1 MGKAINEITI
11 YQRNGSVRY
20 KLNSYTQ
27 LCTIKSAEQKR
38 ELLGEDSVTLKTT
51 SAVPME
57 CSIGDYII
65 VYGSVYT
72 LNKAGECTKNGE
84 RSFEQQYT
92 FEGLQYK
99 LLDAQYRNADAAGN
113 NPTASFSIVANM
125 QLLMQ
130 VLITNINRVATS
142 LDEVWAL
149 GDCPTTEYKEFT
161 YNNQN
166 CLNVLQEA
174 CEAFETEFEI
184 VQTSAKHYTLHIRQQ
199 GALLPATFDFS
210 KQSGV
215 YKLRRK
221 NVNSADIVTRLYVEG
236 STKNIGNGYRNGS
249 ERLRLAGQSY
259 VQSEQGIAAFG
270 IKEGS
275 RQYEDIYPHRIGK
288 VTGIVAGNNLQF
300 VDANMFNLNEK
311 ENGNTKYLIDGTS
324 AKVRFTG
331 NSSLAGY
338 EFEVHKYNHSTHT
351 FTLVQYED
359 RRGLKLPDGGA
370 YSIAVDDEYV
380 LLDIVMPQD
389 PYITDAEAELQQ
401 KGADE
406 LEALSQPRVE
416 YELEIASMSLEKE
429 YGTDN
434 TIVNVFQVGDL
445 LHIKDT
451 DINVDKAIRIKSFTR
466 DCYADPYKYK
476 ITLGDTLDVTLVER
490 LIEDNILQNEV
501 IALNDLTNLAKART
515 NWRSTQELLHM
526 VFDSDGYFDPTN
538 IKPSSIETMMLSVG
552 NRAGQFVLRNIVI
565 EANAIV
571 SGVPQPNQLKVT
583 SNSGVLIHYA
593 IEEQDRTWQLQNL
606 SITLS
611 NNNAYYVYAKCAKG
625 SNAAEIIASQ
635 DKLAVDDG
643 NSNGYYYFL
652 IGVLSS
658 VYQGYRDLTLTYGA
672 TRITGRTINCGKIE
686 SVDGE
691 TYFDLD
697 NSEIGGNIKFKST
710 GGTLMGVEELEQLV
724 STNTEL
730 IGQLQDTAEELQQQ
744 IDGAI
749 EYWFGTEVPTLNN
762 APAEDWEDKATR
774 DLHIGDIY
782 TDTTTGL
789 EYRFSRTS
797 RQRMGVTEWIFF
809 WQETASTGIGQ
820 AIQTANNALNLAGSK
835 NHVYITSTFTNASV
849 TNYEEGDLW
858 LALDTL
864 KMRVCK
870 STASAQDTYN
880 PNDWGDIGY
889 TDDTAANAAQAVL
902 DNMAND
908 SKITPAEKIQLKTE
922 MLNITADYTAIH
934 TKANSM
940 GITHT
945 ALVTAYT
952 NLYNYVSNILSN
964 MSTTSSITRTTY
976 NNYFSAYYTQRAA
989 VMAQISGKQ
998 ASDAVD
1004 ALEIGQG
1011 NYIGNGA
1018 FFENTNGW
1026 GIQADSQQLYQ
1037 DSVMGSVM
1045 RFGKSNTEHF
1055 FFLHTSFKSSGGN
1068 LLLPDNTFR
1077 AGVKYTLAFWVKANH
1092 AIQLRVGIMEP
1103 AGQLPVANYWQF
1115 DVGTEWKRIVY
1126 TFVATDKSQS
1136 DTQLYIRGEY
1146 STTFEYLMFTKFVL
1160 VEGNKAPEWTDS
1172 SREFLAQQEAN
1183 TQTLEAITNNYTQI
1197 DGGLIL
1203 STFLKLGAILANGVY
1218 QESAGV
1224 KAMLENINEVAA
1236 YFGGTLAEAIAGTKQ
1251 GMCIVYHNGKFKALN
1266 AEITGKI
1273 VASSGSIG
1281 GLAIGDGWIGA
1292 EASTESGNTD
1302 SVSISP
1308 SLLCI
1313 TGRGKWIGMGK
1324 TLPSTT
1330 NDTCVMR
1337 VENNQSNSYYTN
1349 HGLMINVSGGQ
1360 KNFAVS
1366 ANAPIKTSKWVKGY
1380 AFRSVTP
1387 SVNSCVVVSETWA
1400 DNPWLIIAKY
1410 IYSNSGIGLPKRE
1423 TVASLLNIGT
1433 STAFA
1438 VKITIIGHTDSTQ
1451 NGYIVGRN
1459 TAIDGMNTASYPY
1472 IRNNNGGWE
1481 QSKIG
1486 HGKGDV
1492 DEFML
1497 VYDGSSY
1504 NAYWINHRN

>member
-11 YQRNGSVRY
+11 YQHNGSVRY

-142 LDEVWAL
+142 LGEVWAL

-338 EFEVHKYNHSTHT
+338 EFEVHKYNHNTHT

-429 YGTDN
+429 YGTDG

-526 VFDSDGYFDPTN
+526 VFDSDGYFDAEH

-593 IEEQDRTWQLQNL
+593 IEEQDRTWQLQTL
-606 SITLS
+606 SIALS

-635 DKLAVDDG
+635 DMLAVDDG

-658 VYQGYRDLTLTYGA
+658 VYHGYRDLTLTYGA

-686 SVDGE
+686 SVDGD

-710 GGTLMGVEELEQLV
+710 GGTLMGVDELEQLV

-762 APAEDWEDKATR
+762 APAEDWTDKATR

-789 EYRFSRTS
+789 EYRFARTS
-797 RQRMGVTEWIFF
+797 RQRMGVTDWIFF

-908 SKITPAEKIQLKTE
+908 RKITPAEKIQLKTE

-952 NLYNYVSNILSN
+952 NLYTYVSNILSN
-964 MSTTSSITRTTY
+964 MRTTSTITRTTY

-1004 ALEIGQG
+1004 ALEIG
-1011 NYIGNGA
+1011 
-1018 FFENTNGW
+1018 
-1026 GIQADSQQLYQ
+1026 
-1037 DSVMGSVM
+1037 
-1045 RFGKSNTEHF
+1045 
-1055 FFLHTSFKSSGGN
+1055 
-1068 LLLPDNTFR
+1068 
-1077 AGVKYTLAFWVKANH
+1077 
-1092 AIQLRVGIMEP
+1092 
-1103 AGQLPVANYWQF
+1103 
-1115 DVGTEWKRIVY
+1115 
-1126 TFVATDKSQS
+1126 
-1136 DTQLYIRGEY
+1136 
-1146 STTFEYLMFTKFVL
+1146 
-1160 VEGNKAPEWTDS
+1160 
-1172 SREFLAQQEAN
+1172 
-1183 TQTLEAITNNYTQI
+1183 
-1197 DGGLIL
+1197 
-1203 STFLKLGAILANGVY
+1203 
-1218 QESAGV
+1218 
-1224 KAMLENINEVAA
+1224 
-1236 YFGGTLAEAIAGTKQ
+1236 
-1251 GMCIVYHNGKFKALN
+1251 
-1266 AEITGKI
+1266 
-1273 VASSGSIG
+1273 
-1281 GLAIGDGWIGA
+1281 
-1292 EASTESGNTD
+1292 
-1302 SVSISP
+1302 
-1308 SLLCI
+1308 
-1313 TGRGKWIGMGK
+1313 
-1324 TLPSTT
+1324 
-1330 NDTCVMR
+1330 
-1337 VENNQSNSYYTN
+1337 
-1349 HGLMINVSGGQ
+1349 
-1360 KNFAVS
+1360 
-1366 ANAPIKTSKWVKGY
+1366 
-1380 AFRSVTP
+1380 
-1387 SVNSCVVVSETWA
+1387 
-1400 DNPWLIIAKY
+1400 
-1410 IYSNSGIGLPKRE
+1410 
-1423 TVASLLNIGT
+1423 
-1433 STAFA
+1433 
-1438 VKITIIGHTDSTQ
+1438 
-1451 NGYIVGRN
+1451 
-1459 TAIDGMNTASYPY
+1459 
-1472 IRNNNGGWE
+1472 
-1481 QSKIG
+1481 
-1486 HGKGDV
+1486 
-1492 DEFML
+1492 
-1497 VYDGSSY
+1497 
-1504 NAYWINHRN
+1504 

>member
-1 MGKAINEITI
+1 MGKAVNEITI
-11 YQRNGSVRY
+11 YQRDGSVRY

-72 LNKAGECTKNGE
+72 LNKAGECTKSGE

-142 LDEVWAL
+142 LGEVWAL

-174 CEAFETEFEI
+174 CEEFETEFEI

-249 ERLRLAGQSY
+249 ERLRLAGESY
-259 VQSEQGIAAFG
+259 VQSTQGIAAFG

-275 RQYEDIYPHRIGK
+275 RQYEEVYPHRIGK
-288 VTGIVAGNNLQF
+288 VTGIVAGNSLQF
-300 VDANMFNLNEK
+300 VDTNMFNLNEK

-324 AKVRFTG
+324 AKVKFTG
-331 NSSLAGY
+331 NSNLAGY

-359 RRGLKLPDGGA
+359 KRGLKLPDGGA

-401 KGADE
+401 KAEEE
-406 LEALSQPRVE
+406 LEELSQPRVE

-429 YGTDN
+429 YGTDES
-434 TIVNVFQVGDL
+434 IVNVFQVGDL

-476 ITLGDTLDVTLVER
+476 VTLGDTMDVTLVER

-501 IALNDLTNLAKART
+501 IVLNDLTNLAKARA

-526 VFDSDGYFDPTN
+526 VFDSDGYFDAEH
-538 IKPSSIETMMLSVG
+538 IKPSCIETMMLSVG
-552 NRAGQFVLRNIVI
+552 NRAGQFVIRNLSI

-571 SGVPQPNQLKVT
+571 SNIPNPNVVKVT
-583 SNSGVLIHYA
+583 SNGATLIHYA
-593 IEEQDRTWQLQNL
+593 IEDTDRQWSLQGET
-606 SITLS
+606 ITKDIDDVTLTS
-611 NNNAYYVYAKCAKG
+611 ANAYYVYAKCQKSG
-625 SNAAEIIASQ
+625 NAGNIVFSQ
-635 DKLAVDDG
+635 NKMATEEDT
-643 NSNGYYYFL
+643 YYYFL
-652 IGVLSS
+652 IGILSS
-658 VYQGYRDLTLTYGA
+658 VYQGYRELTLTYGA

-686 SVDGE
+686 SVDGD

-697 NSEIGGNIKFKST
+697 NSEIGGNIKFKSNA
-710 GGTLMGVEELEQLV
+710 GTLMGVEELEGLV

-730 IGQLQDTAEELQQQ
+730 IGQLQETAADLQQQ

-749 EYWFGTEVPTLNN
+749 EYWYGTEVPTLENS
-762 APAEDWEDKATR
+762 PADEWEDNATKMT
-774 DLHIGDIY
+774 HVGDIY

-789 EYRFSRTS
+789 EYRFSVR
-797 RQRMGVTEWIFF
+797 RQRNGGIIYTIFY

-820 AIQTANNALNLAGSK
+820 AIQTANNALNLAGTK
-835 NHVYITSTFTNASV
+835 NHVYITASFTNTSV
-849 TNYEEGDLW
+849 TNYKEGDLW

-870 STASAQDTYN
+870 STASAQGTYD

-902 DNMAND
+902 NNMASDN
-908 SKITPAEKIQLKTE
+908 KITPAEKLQLQTE
-922 MLNITADYTAIH
+922 MQNIMADYLALYTKATAIGV
-934 TKANSM
+934 N
-940 GITHT
+940 
-945 ALVTAYT
+945 VTAFGAAYRT
-952 NLYNYVSNILSN
+952 LAQYVTSILTN
-964 MSTTSSITRTTY
+964 MSATSTIDRTTY
-976 NNYFSAYYTQRAA
+976 NSYFSAYYTQRAA
-989 VMAQISGKQ
+989 IIAEISGKQ

-1018 FFENTNGW
+1018 LFTSMSGW
-1026 GIQADSQQLYQ
+1026 SYQADSSELYQ

-1045 RFGKSNTEHF
+1045 RFGKSNTTSY
-1055 FFLHTSFKSSGGN
+1055 FFLHTAFKSAGGN

-1077 AGVKYTLAFWVKANH
+1077 AGVKYTLAFWVKANRT
-1092 AIQLRVGIMEP
+1092 IQLRVGVMEP
-1103 AGQLPVANYWQF
+1103 AGQLPVAPYVQF
-1115 DVGTEWKRIVY
+1115 DVSTEWKRIVY
-1126 TFVATDKSQS
+1126 TFTATDKSQS
-1136 DTQLYIRGEY
+1136 DTRLFIRGEQ
-1146 STTFEYLMFTKFVL
+1146 STTFEWLMFTKFVL

-1172 SREFLAQQEAN
+1172 SREFLAQQQAN

-1203 STFLKLGAILANGVY
+1203 STFLKLGALLTNGVY

-1224 KAMLENINEVAA
+1224 KAKLSSTNEVAA
-1236 YFGGTLAEAIAGTKQ
+1236 YFGGTLAEAIAGTKE
-1251 GMCIVYHNGKFKALN
+1251 GMAIIYHNGKIKADN
-1266 AEITGKI
+1266 VEIKGKVTATDGEFTGKVYATDGEFKGRINIGNGAIQLNKDGSGYLGNAGTSWTDQGILNIDWAVIGSCWGFNRHVGSASQYTAINRESSLVFLDIPDNETVYLPTNPYSGMLYTI
-1273 VASSGSIG
+1273 VNRQNKYKYINGNGKTIVRKSGQYGRS
-1281 GLAIGDGWIGA
+1281 
-1292 EASTESGNTD
+1292 ESYSYTMSWYAVVTLIFD
-1302 SVSISP
+1302 
-1308 SLLCI
+1308 
-1313 TGRGKWIGMGK
+1313 GKW
-1324 TLPSTT
+1324 
-1330 NDTCVMR
+1330 
-1337 VENNQSNSYYTN
+1337 Y
-1349 HGLMINVSGGQ
+1349 
-1360 KNFAVS
+1360 
-1366 ANAPIKTSKWVKGY
+1366 
-1380 AFRSVTP
+1380 
-1387 SVNSCVVVSETWA
+1387 VVSEIK
-1400 DNPWLIIAKY
+1400 D
-1410 IYSNSGIGLPKRE
+1410 
-1423 TVASLLNIGT
+1423 
-1433 STAFA
+1433 
-1438 VKITIIGHTDSTQ
+1438 
-1451 NGYIVGRN
+1451 
-1459 TAIDGMNTASYPY
+1459 
-1472 IRNNNGGWE
+1472 
-1481 QSKIG
+1481 
-1486 HGKGDV
+1486 
-1492 DEFML
+1492 
-1497 VYDGSSY
+1497 
-1504 NAYWINHRN
+1504 

>member
-142 LDEVWAL
+142 LGEVWAL

-338 EFEVHKYNHSTHT
+338 EFEVHKYNHNTHT

-429 YGTDN
+429 YGTDG

-526 VFDSDGYFDPTN
+526 VFDSDGYFDAEH

-593 IEEQDRTWQLQNL
+593 IEEQDRTWQLQTL

-611 NNNAYYVYAKCAKG
+611 NTNAYYVYAKCAKG

-686 SVDGE
+686 SVDGD

-762 APAEDWEDKATR
+762 APAEDWTDKATR

-789 EYRFSRTS
+789 EYRFARTS

-849 TNYEEGDLW
+849 TNYEKGDLW

-952 NLYNYVSNILSN
+952 NLYTYVSNILSN
-964 MSTTSSITRTTY
+964 MSTTSTITRTTY

-1018 FFENTNGW
+1018 FFANTNGW
-1026 GIQADSQQLYQ
+1026 SIQADSQQLYQ

-1055 FFLHTSFKSSGGN
+1055 FFLHTSFKSAGGN

-1183 TQTLEAITNNYTQI
+1183 TQTLDAITNNYTKIQ
-1197 DGGLIL
+1197 GGLIL

-1224 KAMLENINEVAA
+1224 KAKQSSINEVAA
-1236 YFGGTLAEAIAGTKQ
+1236 YFGGTLAEAIAGTKE
-1251 GMCIVYHNGKFKALN
+1251 GMAIIYHNGKIKADNVEIKGKVVATSGEFSGKVYATDGEFK
-1266 AEITGKI
+1266 GKI
-1273 VASSGSIG
+1273 NIGNGAIVLNKDGSGSIG
-1281 GLAIGDGWIGA
+1281 NAGTYWQDNGVLVVNHMQLGQVWGFNQLGQILNNTIEPWNDAAVFWLSLPTNETIKLP
-1292 EASTESGNTD
+1292 ASPHYNFPYRIINLSSYQKEINGNGHNIWCKGSEYETIYMSPWTD
-1302 SVSISP
+1302 RPPRYLSVKTLTLIFD
-1308 SLLCI
+1308 
-1313 TGRGKWIGMGK
+1313 GKWYVVG
-1324 TLPSTT
+1324 
-1330 NDTCVMR
+1330 
-1337 VENNQSNSYYTN
+1337 
-1349 HGLMINVSGGQ
+1349 
-1360 KNFAVS
+1360 
-1366 ANAPIKTSKWVKGY
+1366 
-1380 AFRSVTP
+1380 AF
-1387 SVNSCVVVSETWA
+1387 
-1400 DNPWLIIAKY
+1400 
-1410 IYSNSGIGLPKRE
+1410 
-1423 TVASLLNIGT
+1423 
-1433 STAFA
+1433 
-1438 VKITIIGHTDSTQ
+1438 
-1451 NGYIVGRN
+1451 
-1459 TAIDGMNTASYPY
+1459 
-1472 IRNNNGGWE
+1472 
-1481 QSKIG
+1481 
-1486 HGKGDV
+1486 
-1492 DEFML
+1492 
-1497 VYDGSSY
+1497 
-1504 NAYWINHRN
+1504 